1 MSLWAD
7 LEDRSSGDTVR
18 SEDFGK
24 VYSGDIPDK
33 NLLEDGKY
41 KDQTYMIFTNGK
53 YPYIVISI
61 DRSLSVF
68 AGAGIVKID
77 DKDGN
82 MLSLK
87 RSFDREHSKYTLEL
101 NGDGDFILGD
111 HKGKVYTVETL
122 QDIAKDI
129 IDQILKYE
137 DDIEKRID

>member
-7 LEDRSSGDTVR
+7 LEDRSSGDIVR

-24 VYSGDIPDK
+24 VYPGDIPDE
-33 NLLEDGKY
+33 NLLEDGEY
-41 KDQTYMIFTNGK
+41 KNQTYMIFTNGK

-68 AGAGIVKID
+68 AGAGVVKID
-77 DKDGN
+77 DKNGN

-111 HKGKVYTVETL
+111 HKGKVYNYE
-122 QDIAKDI
+122 
-129 IDQILKYE
+129 ILC
-137 DDIEKRID
+137 DGSRRTAGT